1 MASDTEKIIGAM
13 ETLSQRL
20 GSIAQMSKTFDSFD
34 TSNIINAVT
43 ENTNVQTIT
52 QQALLTLVEAETR
65 RIEYDKSN
73 QENKDKQESARQK
86 SNDEF
91 LQQSAKQMRLNR
103 EIEKRL
109 GFVGKGLTGFGRGF
123 NRFVTGIEKFD
134 KLLRNFSLKNFGK
147 NMFKQF
153 TGFAGKGMLKLFGG
167 KFGNIPMA
175 GKGIMQGAMG
185 GITRISGAL
194 KSLSAN
200 PYVLVLKKTIGF
212 LAEKSFQVFKMGI
225 TYGTKFARVMVG
237 LPLQIVGAAAKEFGH
252 NFRRDVIVTIGT
264 AVENV
269 KDFMDVTSGMGAAIG
284 SLTESET
291 TSLDKFADIR
301 GDFAK
306 LYGQGA
312 GGKAAF
318 IAAVSQG
325 IQDMGQLA
333 DVAGAAI
340 SKSADNAN
348 HFVKA
353 TRSTGMAAADIEYM
367 TAEAIKN
374 GESLFTTLDRVIV
387 AADATSKQFGVDRK
401 KLSKNFLDLR
411 KDIVNFGHL
420 SDKELM
426 KTSARL
432 TQMGLSMKEAAAV
445 FSKMD
450 TFESAAQSAAMLS
463 QTFGMNL
470 DALQLLK
477 AEKPEDIIEQFRE
490 SMLATGRSF
499 DELNRHEKSLMAS
512 HTGLSAEALKM
523 TMNYR
528 NLGMSFSDIQK
539 KMKEEDPTQQQIK
552 NLKLMSGSLK
562 EIKATLQGENM
573 FTNFT
578 DGVLEVIKTSSDLSP
593 VLLRVSERFED
604 FYLEGLKVSP
614 ESKKAIVNAFSP
626 IRDVLEKMV
635 GDGTEGNKGLL
646 DPQRFKSTFEK
657 FTTKFGGFLSQ
668 AFDKNTN
675 LKDLQGIIRNELKST
690 FDLKNLDQGN
700 TIVGQLFKTSGELI
714 GQALKG
720 FAAFGPGLIDTVM
733 DAFDGLVD
741 FLWNYKS
748 MSKDDNSIY
757 GMLRDLFQLDDSDAN
772 AIMETF
778 THLIDRVLDSKGPFM
793 KLYFWLNSKF
803 LGLMHDTFA
812 TVSEVVADAMFG
824 YNSPWYQ
831 GYKYTIGAAL
841 DLVGLGTSSNDSIM
855 EAGKEKFKGTSIRS
869 LNLNKIAGDNVDE
882 QQAQDLGQIAATLE
896 AEIRNQKFDVAK
908 TAELNK
914 ILAKINNAKGM
925 VWDDLDND
933 DFVKGIAREV
943 ADYRG
948 ITLDIDKANG
958 IVQNAQG
965 KLLGPGKMATLTS
978 TPDGLSVTQYAP
990 GDNLVAAKSGE
1001 ISYAGNAASSLIKGM
1016 KYMMSPSNLFAGQEN
1031 SNTGPTEIKIYM
1043 QVDGNNIAEAALDSG
1058 LLFKATQQKN
1068 GRYTLPGNVVV
1079 DASGNSVERT
1089 GQ

>member
-13 ETLSQRL
+13 DALSKRL
-20 GSIAQMSKTFDSFD
+20 NSIAQMTKSFDDFD
-34 TSNIINAVT
+34 TSNLINAIT
-43 ENTNVQTIT
+43 EFNDVQNMAT
-52 QQALLTLVEAETR
+52 AAVESLVETETQKINYEKKR
-65 RIEYDKSN
+65 DEAR
-73 QENKDKQESARQK
+73 DKQEETRQK
-86 SNDEF
+86 QQDEF

-109 GFVGKGLTGFGRGF
+109 GIVGKGLTGFGKGF
-123 NRFVTGIEKFD
+123 NRFTTAIEKFD

-147 NMFKQF
+147 NMFKQV
-153 TGFAGKGMLKLFGG
+153 TGFAARGIGKLFGG
-167 KFGNIPMA
+167 KFGNIPM
-175 GKGIMQGAMG
+175 GVKGVLKGAMG

-194 KSLSAN
+194 KALSAN

-225 TYGTKFARVMVG
+225 SYGTQFAKVMVG
-237 LPLQIVGAAAKEFGH
+237 LPLQIVGAAAKEFAH
-252 NFRRDVIVTIGT
+252 NFRRDVVVTIGT

-269 KDFMDVTSGMGAAIG
+269 KDFMDVTSGMGAAIS
-284 SLTESET
+284 SLAESET

-401 KLSKNFLDLR
+401 KLSKNFLELR

-552 NLKLMSGSLK
+552 NLELMSGSLK

-675 LKDLQGIIRNELKST
+675 LQDLQGIIRNELKST

-714 GQALKG
+714 GQALKA

-741 FLWNYKS
+741 FLYNYKS
-748 MSKDDNSIY
+748 MSKSDNSIY
-757 GMLRDLFQLDDSDAN
+757 GMLRDLFQLDDNDAN
-772 AIMETF
+772 AIINTF
-778 THLIDRVLDSKGPFM
+778 SHLINRLLDSKGPFM
-793 KLYFWLNSKF
+793 QLYFWLNSKF
-803 LGLMHDTFA
+803 IGLMKDTFD
-812 TVSEVVADAMFG
+812 TVSEVAGESLFG
-824 YNSPWYQ
+824 YNS
-831 GYKYTIGAAL
+831 GLYKTYRLTLGPIL
-841 DLVGLGTSSNDSIM
+841 DLLGFGFVNSSNDQIM
-855 EAGKEKFKGTSIRS
+855 EQGRKKFEGTSIRS
-869 LNLNKIAGDNVDE
+869 LNLQEIAKSDNYDE
-882 QQAQDLGQIAATLE
+882 QQAYDLGKIAAALE
-896 AEIRNQKFDVAK
+896 TERKNQKFDIAK
-908 TAELNK
+908 TAQIDK
-914 ILAKINNAKGM
+914 ILSKINNAKGM
-925 VWDDLDND
+925 FYDQLDDD
-933 DFVKGIAREV
+933 DFVKGIAKEV
-943 ADYRG
+943 ANYRG

-958 IVQNAQG
+958 IIQNAQN
-965 KLLGPGKMATLTS
+965 KLLGPGKMATLTA
-978 TPDGLSVTQYAP
+978 TPDGLNVTQYAV
-990 GDNLVAAKSGE
+990 GDNLVVAKPSE
-1001 ISYAGNAASSLIKGM
+1001 ISYGGDAARGFQSV
-1016 KYMMSPSNLFAGQEN
+1016 SNISAQQSAGQ
-1031 SNTGPTEIKIYM
+1031 TMTQGLPTIKVELRLPNNEI
-1043 QVDGNNIAEAALDSG
+1043 IADAALDG
-1058 LLFKATQQKN
+1058 KLLFKATQQIN

-1079 DASGNSVERT
+1079 DASGNSVE
-1089 GQ
+1089 GNGF

>member
-1 MASDTEKIIGAM
+1 MANDTDKIVAAM
-13 ETLSQRL
+13 ENLATSNENLKKV
-20 GSIAQMSKTFDSFD
+20 ANSFD
-34 TSNIINAVT
+34 NFDVMR
-43 ENTNVQTIT
+43 
-52 QQALLTLVEAETR
+52 LVEALEKTVNV
-65 RIEYDKSN
+65 N
-73 QENKDKQESARQK
+73 QQNTEQLERLVSQKMESLDAELKREKEADEQESQRQK
-86 SNDEF
+86 QQDRF

-109 GFVGKGLTGFGRGF
+109 SFVGKGLTGFGKGF

-134 KLLRNFSLKNFGK
+134 KLLKVFNNFSLKNFGK

-153 TGFAGKGMLKLFGG
+153 TGFAARGIGKLFGG
-167 KFGNIPMA
+167 KFGNIPMGA
-175 GKGIMQGAMG
+175 KGALKGAMG

-194 KSLSAN
+194 KALSTN

-225 TYGTKFARVMVG
+225 TYGTQFAKVMVG
-237 LPLQIVGAAAKEFGH
+237 LPLQIVGAAAKEFAH
-252 NFRRDVIVTIGT
+252 NFRRDVVVTIGT

-269 KDFMDVTSGMGAAIG
+269 KDFMDVTSGMGAAIS
-284 SLTESET
+284 SLAESET

-353 TRSTGMAAADIEYM
+353 IRSTGMAAADIEYI

-401 KLSKNFLDLR
+401 KLSKNFFELR

-552 NLKLMSGSLK
+552 NLELMSGSLK

-657 FTTKFGGFLSQ
+657 FTIKFGGLLGK
-668 AFDKNTN
+668 AFEKNSN
-675 LKDLQGIIRNELKST
+675 LQDIQRTIRSELKST
-690 FDLKNLDQGN
+690 FNFSKINQGN
-700 TIVGQLFKTSGELI
+700 TIVGELFKTSGKLI
-714 GQALKG
+714 GQFLKG
-720 FAAFGPGLIDTVM
+720 FAALGPGLIDVTF
-733 DAFDGLVD
+733 DALDSLIN
-741 FLWNYKS
+741 FLTNYKDS
-748 MSKDDNSIY
+748 PKANGLFYDNSIK
-757 GMLRDLFQLDDSDAN
+757 GMLTNLLGLNDDDQV
-772 AIMETF
+772 AIINTF
-778 THLIDRVLDSKGPFM
+778 SHLIERVVGTGGPLM
-793 KLYFWLNSKF
+793 RLYNFINVKFAELVKDAMATVATAAEEGLKNTF
-803 LGLMHDTFA
+803 LGSIYYGIVDPLSSNQDRFD
-812 TVSEVVADAMFG
+812 E
-824 YNSPWYQ
+824 
-831 GYKYTIGAAL
+831 GARKAKQSS
-841 DLVGLGTSSNDSIM
+841 LGTFSNQSI
-855 EAGKEKFKGTSIRS
+855 
-869 LNLNKIAGDNVDE
+869 
-882 QQAQDLGQIAATLE
+882 QDLYSRENTDAFESDQIGQIYSMLLNEQKKVRFDTSKSAAI
-896 AEIRNQKFDVAK
+896 AAMIK
-908 TAELNK
+908 K
-914 ILAKINNAKGM
+914 I
-925 VWDDLDND
+925 DDTTGTFGTGLDED
-933 DFVKGIAREV
+933 EFVKGLAKNL
-943 ADYRG
+943 ASYRG

-958 IVQNAQG
+958 TVQNAQN
-965 KLLGPGKMATLTS
+965 KLLGPGKMATLTA
-978 TPDGLSVTQYAP
+978 TPDGLNVTQYAV
-990 GDNLVAAKSGE
+990 GDNLVVAKPSE
-1001 ISYAGNAASSLIKGM
+1001 ISYGGDAARGFQSV
-1016 KYMMSPSNLFAGQEN
+1016 SNISAQQNAGQ
-1031 SNTGPTEIKIYM
+1031 TMMQGLPTIKVELRLPNNEI
-1043 QVDGNNIAEAALDSG
+1043 IADAALDG
-1058 LLFKATQQKN
+1058 KVLLKATQQIN
-1068 GRYTLPGNVVV
+1068 GRYTLPGNIVL
-1079 DASGNSVERT
+1079 DASGNSVE
-1089 GQ
+1089 GNGF

>member
-13 ETLSQRL
+13 DALSKKL
-20 GSIAQMSKTFDSFD
+20 NSIAQMTKTFDDFD
-34 TSNIINAVT
+34 TSNLINVIT
-43 ENTNVQTIT
+43 EFNDVQNMNTAAL
-52 QQALLTLVEAETR
+52 QALTEAETR
-65 RIEYDKSN
+65 NLDYNKKQ
-73 QENKDKQESARQK
+73 QEGKDKQESARQK
-86 SNDEF
+86 ANDEF

-153 TGFAGKGMLKLFGG
+153 AGFAGKGMLKLFGG
-167 KFGNIPMA
+167 KFGNIPMS

-185 GITRISGAL
+185 GIARISSAL
-194 KSLSAN
+194 KGLSEN

-225 TYGTKFARVMVG
+225 TYGTQFARVMVG

-252 NFRRDVIVTIGT
+252 NFRRDVVVTIGT
-264 AVENV
+264 AVESV

-284 SLTESET
+284 SLAESET

-301 GDFAK
+301 GDFAQ

-367 TAEAIKN
+367 TAEAVKN
-374 GESLFTTLDRVIV
+374 GESLFATLDKVIV
-387 AADATSKQFGVDRK
+387 AADATSNQFGVDRK
-401 KLSKNFLDLR
+401 KLSKNFLELR
-411 KDIVNFGHL
+411 KDITNFGHL

-445 FSKMD
+445 FNKMD

-512 HTGLSAEALKM
+512 HTGLSEQALKM

-528 NLGMSFSDIQK
+528 TLGMSYSDIQK

-552 NLKLMSGSLK
+552 NLELMSGSLK
-562 EIKATLQGENM
+562 KIRATLQGENM

-578 DGVLEVIKTSSDLSP
+578 DGVLEVIKSSSDLSP

-646 DPQRFKSTFEK
+646 DPQKFKGTFVK
-657 FTTKFGGFLSQ
+657 FTTKFGGLLSE
-668 AFDKNTN
+668 AFDKNSN
-675 LKDLQGIIRNELKST
+675 LQDLQVTIRDELKST
-690 FDLKNLDQGN
+690 FDFKNLNQGN

-714 GQALKG
+714 GQMLKG

-757 GMLRDLFQLDDSDAN
+757 GMLRDLFQLDNSDAN

-803 LGLMHDTFA
+803 LGLMKDTFS
-812 TVSEVVADAMFG
+812 TVSEVASDALFG
-824 YNSPWYQ
+824 YDSRLYQ
-831 GYKYTIGAAL
+831 LYKYTLGPVL
-841 DLVGLGTSSNDSIM
+841 DLIGLGTSSNDSIM

-869 LNLNKIAGDNVDE
+869 LDLKKIAGDNVDE
-882 QQAQDLGQIAATLE
+882 QQAQDLGQIAAALE
-896 AEIRNQKFDVAK
+896 TELRNQKFDVAK

-914 ILAKINNAKGM
+914 ILGKINNAKGM

-933 DFVKGIAREV
+933 DFVKGIAKEV
-943 ADYRG
+943 ANYRG

-965 KLLGPGKMATLTS
+965 KLLGPGGLATLKA
-978 TPDGLSVTQYAP
+978 TPDGLQVTQLAP

-1001 ISYAGNAASSLIKGM
+1001 ISYGGDAATGFQRLMRSNSQPSAGQPVAQGFPNKIIVQTVLKNNEVLAEAVLDG
-1016 KYMMSPSNLFAGQEN
+1016 NLF
-1031 SNTGPTEIKIYM
+1031 
-1043 QVDGNNIAEAALDSG
+1043 
-1058 LLFKATQQKN
+1058 FKATQQKN

-1089 GQ
+1089 GL